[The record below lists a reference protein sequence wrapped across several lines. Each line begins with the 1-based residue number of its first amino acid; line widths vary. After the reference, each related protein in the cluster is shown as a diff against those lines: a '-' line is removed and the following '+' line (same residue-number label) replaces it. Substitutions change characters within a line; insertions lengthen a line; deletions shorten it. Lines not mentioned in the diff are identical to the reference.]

1 MTNIVFDLINQFGY
15 LAISL
20 LIAIENIFPP
30 IPSEVILSFAGFAT
44 HHSQM
49 TVPLVIIAS
58 TIGAVLGALI
68 LYWIGY
74 LLNEERLEKIF
85 NHKLFKILGFKK
97 GDVKKAIRRFDKYGT
112 RAIFNGRCIPVIRSL
127 ISIPAGTA
135 KVKLSKFLIYTTL
148 GSLLWN
154 TILVCLGS
162 YMGENWQVIV
172 TIFEEY
178 SLIIAALIL
187 IALVYGSVKWYRK
200 KIKTN

>member
-97 GDVKKAIRRFDKYGT
+97 GDVKKAIRWFDKYGT
-112 RAIFNGRCIPVIRSL
+112 SAIFYGRCIPVIRSL

-148 GSLLWN
+148 GSLIWN

>member
-1 MTNIVFDLINQFGY
+1 MTNIVFDLINQSGY

-97 GDVKKAIRRFDKYGT
+97 GDVKKAIRWFDKYGT
-112 RAIFNGRCIPVIRSL
+112 GAIFYGRCIPVIRSL
-127 ISIPAGTA
+127 ISIP
-135 KVKLSKFLIYTTL
+135 
-148 GSLLWN
+148 
-154 TILVCLGS
+154 
-162 YMGENWQVIV
+162 
-172 TIFEEY
+172 
-178 SLIIAALIL
+178 
-187 IALVYGSVKWYRK
+187 
-200 KIKTN
+200 